1 MENNTEYRVRPNFLQ
16 IGKPYY
22 IEDKDG
28 DGQWVIVKK
37 IINSDFQDKV
47 ICATTGTDL
56 VFSCKDILDGTVKII
71 RDDIMIYDE
80 HDKHHFVRIINREE
94 KKNGKE
100 D

>member
-37 IINSDFQDKV
+37 IINWDYQDKV
-47 ICATTGTDL
+47 ICATAGPNL
-56 VFSCKDILDGTVKII
+56 VFSCKDIMDGTVKII

-80 HDKHHFVRIINREE
+80 HDKHHFVRIINKEE
-94 KKNGKE
+94 KKNE
-100 D
+100 